1 MGGRPRKYPE
11 SMTYMEKY
19 GKDKDHFY
27 DLRKRDPTPNFL
39 YQFYIKRGHWQAMS
53 REGMEKIINDIL
65 HPKDGER
72 QITIEQQDET
82 LRILDEIKTQDK

>member
-1 MGGRPRKYPE
+1 MGRPRKYDK
-11 SMTYMEKY
+11 SLTYTEKY
-19 GKDKDHFY
+19 GHTKDRFY
-27 DLRKRDPTPNFL
+27 KTRHQITPLYL

-53 REGMEKIINDIL
+53 KEGMLKIINDIL